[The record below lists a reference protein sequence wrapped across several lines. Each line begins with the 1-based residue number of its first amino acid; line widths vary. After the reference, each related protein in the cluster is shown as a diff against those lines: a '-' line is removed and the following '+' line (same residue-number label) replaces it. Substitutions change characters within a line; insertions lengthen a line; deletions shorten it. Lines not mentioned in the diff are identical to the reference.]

1 MNRADRLVLAGVLLA
16 LGLWAAGAAGAQR
29 SAPRPRP
36 LPVTPAAAAVPA
48 APAVASTRCPDESPA
63 EGSAS
68 AADEAA
74 RAAPDPRAA
83 LQALVRAALERSH
96 QVGAARLL
104 AEAAKDDTDAAR
116 AAGGLRA
123 SMDLSLG
130 SGGSLDA
137 LGTRQAG
144 EGRASL
150 NLSQLIWDG
159 QRTER
164 LVDWRER
171 LAEAAELGHLSTRE
185 QIALTTVMLALE
197 RNRYSQHVVVYGQ
210 YVRKMGCL
218 VDALDAIVRV
228 DRGRAS
234 ELVQVRKTL
243 QQAEIAQAQALSQ
256 AREVELRLRRLVG
269 NGLRGIEGLSGLL
282 LQVGP
287 LDEQVADVERSADIA
302 ALTAQAEAA
311 ERLAEAVAAGG
322 RPQLSWAASGSA
334 TGTGG
339 GSGGTSKQGNWSLGL
354 RLSVPLWDPGLRPS
368 ADAARKRSRAVEL
381 QRAEVLE
388 QRRFRVAQLHEQT
401 LSSFDRAR
409 RVGAVLRDSEQLR
422 NFTLQQWQQLGRRSL
437 FDVIAAEADHYNL
450 RISHLNALT
459 EGQQF
464 NASMLSLGRGI
475 QQGLQ

>member
-1 MNRADRLVLAGVLLA
+1 
-16 LGLWAAGAAGAQR
+16 
-29 SAPRPRP
+29 
-36 LPVTPAAAAVPA
+36 
-48 APAVASTRCPDESPA
+48 
-63 EGSAS
+63 
-68 AADEAA
+68 
-74 RAAPDPRAA
+74 
-83 LQALVRAALERSH
+83 
-96 QVGAARLL
+96 
-104 AEAAKDDTDAAR
+104 
-116 AAGGLRA
+116 
-123 SMDLSLG
+123 
-130 SGGSLDA
+130 
-137 LGTRQAG
+137 
-144 EGRASL
+144 
-150 NLSQLIWDG
+150 
-159 QRTER
+159 
-164 LVDWRER
+164 
-171 LAEAAELGHLSTRE
+171 
-185 QIALTTVMLALE
+185 
-197 RNRYSQHVVVYGQ
+197 
-210 YVRKMGCL
+210 MGCL